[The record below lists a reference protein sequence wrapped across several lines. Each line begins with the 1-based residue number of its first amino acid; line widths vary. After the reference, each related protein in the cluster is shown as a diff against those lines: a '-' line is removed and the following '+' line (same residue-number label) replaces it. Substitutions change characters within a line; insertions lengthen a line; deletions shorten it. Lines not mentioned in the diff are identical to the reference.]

1 MTTVAINLPE
11 EVFSSLKFTPQ
22 EFVRQMRVTS
32 AIQWYRQGKIS
43 QEKASMI
50 AEMDRIDFLQ
60 ALADEKIEVFSV
72 DMESLKREL
81 AL

>member
-1 MTTVAINLPE
+1 MTTIAINLPE
-11 EVFSSLKFTPQ
+11 EVFSSLKLTPQ
-22 EFVRQMRVTS
+22 EFVRQMRLTS

-60 ALADEKIEVFSV
+60 ALADEKVEVFSV

-81 AL
+81 VL